1 MKGRDYSLYDPA
13 TLELTGTTLSV
24 PPQLL
29 AINTPPGVAAIEGR
43 PPAGCRYVRA
53 RADGEGVE
61 FAVARRPPRPSQQ
74 HNWDDYAGWVDSE
87 SRGLEARH
95 RAIARLEA
103 GTLRALR
110 EHALGL
116 PGAAARLQAIDDDIK
131 QHRDAI
137 AAVRA
142 AREARA
148 DSTPKKE

>member
-1 MKGRDYSLYDPA
+1 MKSRDYSLYDPA

-24 PPQLL
+24 PPPLL
-29 AINTPPGVAAIEGR
+29 AINVPPGAAALEGR
-43 PPAGCRYVRA
+43 PPAGCRYVRP
-53 RADGEGVE
+53 RADGAGVE
-61 FAVARRPPRPSQQ
+61 FDTERRPPRPTEQ
-74 HNWDDYAGWVDSE
+74 HEWDGVEHAWVDSE
-87 SRGLEARH
+87 ARGLEARH

-131 QHRDAI
+131 PHRDAI

-142 AREARA
+142 AREAR
-148 DSTPKKE
+148 SRGKG